1 MNDVIITKDE
11 CRFQIESNNKT
22 ISDINH
28 LMKIINLTGF
38 INTKMHYHIL
48 CVCKTNV
55 EMLNSIV
62 KEFMDNYNNYGV
74 DELEQRSYNL
84 RMIIAKIMSEVLNKL
99 EIISGD
105 CKNTLKEMGE

>member
-11 CRFQIESNNKT
+11 CRFQIESNNKI

-28 LMKIINLTGF
+28 LMKTLNLTGL

-62 KEFMDNYNNYGV
+62 KEFMDNYNNYGD

-84 RMIIAKIMSEVLNKL
+84 RMMIAKIMSEVLNKL
-99 EIISGD
+99 EIIIGD
-105 CKNTLKEMGE
+105 CNNTLKEMGE